1 MIGVFIGCLIG
12 GISVG
17 YGYTALINSVL
28 EPSVSSDEILSMIED
43 CSNKIEEIDKSIE
56 ENNKWLDEIVAQ
68 TDEDL
73 RDSVR
78 RAIEAGVDIDDIIK
92 NDEEGYRFFNS

>member
-12 GISVG
+12 GFSVG
-17 YGYTALINSVL
+17 YASSALIDFVRS
-28 EPSVSSDEILSMIED
+28 PSISNDEILSMIEE
-43 CSNKIEEIDKSIE
+43 CSTKVEEINKSMEE
-56 ENNKWLDEIVAQ
+56 ENKRLEEVLAQSDEY
-68 TDEDL
+68 L

-78 RAIEAGVDIDDIIK
+78 RAIEAGVDVDDIIK

>member
-1 MIGVFIGCLIG
+1 MIGVFIGLLIG
-12 GISVG
+12 GFSVG
-17 YGYTALINSVL
+17 YGSAAFIDFVRG
-28 EPSVSSDEILSMIED
+28 PSTSSDEILSMIED

-56 ENNKWLDEIVAQ
+56 ENNKWLEELVAQ

-78 RAIEAGVDIDDIIK
+78 RAIEAGVDLDDTIK

>member
-1 MIGVFIGCLIG
+1 MIGVLIGCLIG
-12 GISVG
+12 GFSVG
-17 YGYTALINSVL
+17 YGSAAFIDFVCS
-28 EPSVSSDEILSMIED
+28 PSISTDEILSMIED
-43 CSNKIEEIDKSIE
+43 SSNKLEEINKSIE
-56 ENNKWLDEIVAQ
+56 ENNKWLEDLVAQ